1 MAGML
6 LTSASRDR
14 MCLRYE
20 RGKTMRWTAAILAM
34 VLASAG
40 AYATEPENI
49 ITIKLPSLHGP
60 DALQPDYSAFAENK
74 NSVDADYAAVVA
86 TAIPEAFASD
96 VRVRAIMLVPMPGS
110 EAVVGLKEDVG
121 RFHIFAAFSK
131 RWLWQ
136 YSEEGRAQAAEYH
149 ERLGPAA
156 LREVEITRCTVPVD
170 AALAGK
176 IEKAWD
182 LMLHRT
188 ENTYATPPVDDSEIH
203 FAVKMG
209 ETIRTGQTWGS
220 YPEPNVRSFLIV
232 AAMMQDY
239 CTSKKRRHLTELR
252 SELDALL
259 MRLQASKP

>member
-1 MAGML
+1 
-6 LTSASRDR
+6 
-14 MCLRYE
+14 
-20 RGKTMRWTAAILAM
+20 MRWTASIFAM

-40 AYATEPENI
+40 AYAAEPENI
-49 ITIKLPSLHGP
+49 ITMTLPSPHGP
-60 DALQPDYSAFAENK
+60 DVLQPDYSAFAENK
-74 NSVDADYAAVVA
+74 NSVDAGYAAVVA

-96 VRVRAIMLVPMPGS
+96 VRVRAITLVPMSGS
-110 EAVVGLKEDVG
+110 EAVVGLKEGVG

-131 RWLWQ
+131 KWLWQ

-149 ERLGPAA
+149 ERLEPAA
-156 LREVEITRCTVPVD
+156 LREVEITRCTMPVD

-182 LMLHRT
+182 LMLRRT

-203 FAVKMG
+203 FSVNIG

-232 AAMMQDY
+232 ASMMQDY
-239 CTSKKRRHLTELR
+239 CMSKKRRHLAELR
-252 SELDALL
+252 PELESLL
-259 MRLQASKP
+259 MRLQARKP